1 MITGHGTTDEGTR
14 EGVSRTLNQ
23 HLVWCTG
30 IVKALIG
37 QDQIIGHVIPYQDTT
52 LFDVILREAAK
63 QLNRLFI
70 LNNGATA
77 LTDNLHIHTTL
88 IQIHKLVIVEIGSL
102 TLFGELI
109 LTDHLDI
116 MSRDVFINRLALRV
130 FQIRISLTFITTGE
144 EQDTAEQ
151 CQQSVRF
158 LHFFAFC
165 INFGRKYTNKL
176 PIIRNIRLL

>member
-1 MITGHGTTDEGTR
+1 MIAGHGTTDEGTR

-88 IQIHKLVIVEIGSL
+88 IQVHKLVIVERDIHLGSDL
-102 TLFGELI
+102 GYLSLLYPYLI
-109 LTDHLDI
+109 I
-116 MSRDVFINRLALRV
+116 INSKILRSTHLRV
-130 FQIRISLTFITTGE
+130 L
-144 EQDTAEQ
+144 
-151 CQQSVRF
+151 
-158 LHFFAFC
+158 
-165 INFGRKYTNKL
+165 
-176 PIIRNIRLL
+176 